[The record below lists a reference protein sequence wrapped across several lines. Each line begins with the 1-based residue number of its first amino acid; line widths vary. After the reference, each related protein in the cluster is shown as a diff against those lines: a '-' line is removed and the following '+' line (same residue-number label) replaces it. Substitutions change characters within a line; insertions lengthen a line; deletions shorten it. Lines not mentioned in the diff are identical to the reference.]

1 MDRRNLR
8 IKMEKLKKAWKNIWK
23 EVGYT
28 CLFTILL
35 LVTFILFFGGG
46 GFLIALFMGE

>member
-1 MDRRNLR
+1 
-8 IKMEKLKKAWKNIWK
+8 MEKLRNAWKIIWK

-28 CLFTILL
+28 CLITILL

-46 GFLIALFMGE
+46 SFLIALFMGE